1 MSKKEYL
8 CIMFL
13 YNVTLIVEE
22 SSNSAFFNWLELFYI
37 PNAMGSGKFIS
48 KRLLKVYNSPNEGT
62 TYCLQFIAENMGN
75 YEAYKQNFETK
86 IETELQSKFAN
97 KYVSFTTLM
106 EYLD

>member
-1 MSKKEYL
+1 
-8 CIMFL
+8 MFL

-22 SSNSAFFNWLELFYI
+22 SSNAAFLNWLESFYV
-37 PNAMGSGKFIS
+37 PNAMSSGNFTS
-48 KRLLKVYNSPNEGT
+48 NRLLKVHNSPNEGT

-86 IETELQSKFAN
+86 IEAELQSKFAN